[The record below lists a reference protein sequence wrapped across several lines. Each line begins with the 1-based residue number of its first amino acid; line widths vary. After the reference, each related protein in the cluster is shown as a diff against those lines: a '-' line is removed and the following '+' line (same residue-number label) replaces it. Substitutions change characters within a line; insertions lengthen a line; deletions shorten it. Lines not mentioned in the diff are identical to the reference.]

1 MKVSCSMLS
10 DSKDALLSVISPA
23 VLKRCCEHICS
34 TSNPKPQI
42 CLFCSSHCQFCSLGL
57 WESRKFNT
65 SSCKQWPKH
74 YRQTNIIP
82 NVCDQFPYYS
92 LLYNSCYTKWGTC
105 SLKFLKQIFSTV
117 DSITA
122 FKRKSAVCWG
132 SASSLFI
139 PRFLGACPWLMDKG
153 THKIK

>member
-1 MKVSCSMLS
+1 MLS
-10 DSKDALLSVISPA
+10 YLLYLQQCWKDAVNTSAQRVTQNHRSAYSVLHTA
-23 VLKRCCEHICS
+23 
-34 TSNPKPQI
+34 
-42 CLFCSSHCQFCSLGL
+42 SSVSLGL